1 VEDAKLADWV
11 QSALERFEKPLMRY
25 AAHLTGSVETAQDV
39 VQDTFLKLCSA
50 DRHKVGNHLG
60 PWLYTVC
67 RNRAL
72 DVRRK
77 ERRMMP
83 LTEGV
88 RDRLEN
94 SRPAT
99 AGLPSDAAD
108 LHERASRVMQ
118 ALGGLTRNQQEVIR
132 LKFQNALSYREI
144 SEVTG
149 LSVSNVGYLI
159 HMGLR
164 QMRQQLGVAA
174 PRAGEAL
181 GGQS

>member
-1 VEDAKLADWV
+1 MEDTRCARERAADWV
-11 QSALERFEKPLMRY
+11 QSALGRFEKPLMRY
-25 AAHLTGSVETAQDV
+25 AIHLVGSAETAQDV

-50 DRHKVGNHLG
+50 DRDKVGDHLG

-72 DVRRK
+72 DICRK

-88 RDRLEN
+88 RDRLADT
-94 SRPAT
+94 RPPMT
-99 AGLPSDAAD
+99 GSPSDAAD
-108 LHERASRVMQ
+108 FHERESKVKQ

-149 LSVSNVGYLI
+149 LSISNVGYLI

-164 QMRQQLGVAA
+164 QMRQQLGVSQ
-174 PRAGEAL
+174 PL

>member
-1 VEDAKLADWV
+1 MDDAKSGTDWV
-11 QSALERFEKPLMRY
+11 RTALERFEQPLMRY
-25 AAHLTGSVETAQDV
+25 ATHLTGSVETAQDV
-39 VQDTFLKLCSA
+39 VQDTFMKLCAA
-50 DRHKVGNHLG
+50 DRAKVGSHLG

-72 DVRRK
+72 DVSRK

-88 RDRLEN
+88 QDARAA
-94 SRPAT
+94 AT
-99 AGLPSDAAD
+99 DMPSDAAARNEQQT
-108 LHERASRVMQ
+108 LVMQ
-118 ALGGLTRNQQEVIR
+118 ALSGLTGNQQEVIR
-132 LKFQNALSYREI
+132 LKFQNALSYKEI

-164 QMRQQLGVAA
+164 KMRQQLGAT
-174 PRAGEAL
+174 PQAGQAL

>member
-1 VEDAKLADWV
+1 MDDAKSTTNWV
-11 QSALERFEKPLMRY
+11 RTALERFEQPLMRY
-25 AAHLTGSVETAQDV
+25 AIHLTGSVETAQDV
-39 VQDTFLKLCSA
+39 VQDTFMKLCAA
-50 DRHKVGNHLG
+50 DRAKVDSHLG

-72 DVRRK
+72 DVCRK

-88 RDRLEN
+88 QDARAA
-94 SRPAT
+94 AT
-99 AGLPSDAAD
+99 GVPSQAA
-108 LHERASRVMQ
+108 ERNEQQTLVMQ
-118 ALGGLTRNQQEVIR
+118 ALSGLTRNQQEVIR

-164 QMRQQLGVAA
+164 KMRQQLDAA
-174 PRAGEAL
+174 PQAGQAL

>member
-1 VEDAKLADWV
+1 MEDARCAHVRATDWV

-25 AAHLTGSVETAQDV
+25 AIHLTGSTETAQDV

-50 DRHKVGNHLG
+50 DRDKVGDHLG

-72 DVRRK
+72 DVCRK

-88 RDRLEN
+88 HE
-94 SRPAT
+94 SRAVA
-99 AGLPSDAAD
+99 AGSPSDAAVQ
-108 LHERASRVMQ
+108 HECESRVMQ

-164 QMRQQLGVAA
+164 QMRQQLGGNTVADQ
-174 PRAGEAL
+174 PL

>member
-1 VEDAKLADWV
+1 MEDTKLADWV

-25 AAHLTGSVETAQDV
+25 AIHLVGSTETAQDV
-39 VQDTFLKLCSA
+39 VQDTFLKLCSV
-50 DRHKVGNHLG
+50 DRAKVDSHLG

-72 DVRRK
+72 DVCRK

-88 RDRLEN
+88 QETR
-94 SRPAT
+94 AVA
-99 AGLPSDAAD
+99 AGSPSDAAD
-108 LHERASRVMQ
+108 LHERESRVTQ
-118 ALGGLTRNQQEVIR
+118 ALGALTRNQQEVIR

-144 SEVTG
+144 SDVTG

-164 QMRQQLGVAA
+164 QMRQQLGVN
-174 PRAGEAL
+174 PIAGEPL
-181 GGQS
+181 GGES

>member
-1 VEDAKLADWV
+1 MDELKTCRDWV

-25 AAHLTGSVETAQDV
+25 ATHLTGSVETAQDV

-50 DRHKVGNHLG
+50 ERAKVGDHLG

-72 DVRRK
+72 DVCRK

-83 LTEGV
+83 LDDALAE
-88 RDRLEN
+88 R
-94 SRPAT
+94 S
-99 AGLPSDAAD
+99 AGAVSLPSDSAE
-108 LHERASRVMQ
+108 LHERESEVVE
-118 ALGGLTRNQQEVIR
+118 ALGGLSRNQQEVIR
-132 LKFQNALSYREI
+132 LKFQDALSYREI

-164 QMRQQLGVAA
+164 QMRQQLGV
-174 PRAGEAL
+174 PLAGQAL

>member
-1 VEDAKLADWV
+1 MEDTKLADWV

-25 AAHLTGSVETAQDV
+25 AAHLTGSAETAQDV

-50 DRHKVGNHLG
+50 DHRKVGDHLG

-72 DVRRK
+72 DVCRK

-88 RDRLEN
+88 QDRLADP
-94 SRPAT
+94 RPAT
-99 AGLPSDAAD
+99 AGSPSDAAD

-144 SEVTG
+144 SDVTG

-164 QMRQQLGVAA
+164 QMRQQLGV
-174 PRAGEAL
+174 PVAGEPL
-181 GGQS
+181 GGES